1 MEMKDMETMERN
13 TTLDDTKSHVIVI
26 TDEIL
31 DKYSDPDYL
40 ISRDEPHEDRPV
52 LIAEGLYSATMV
64 DWNVGFNPMYKKSV
78 LTMRFQIGNDVILG
92 WFTIQPSNSTTTVK
106 AGWKSNFLRMYQECF
121 DIRLP
126 RRDRIP
132 MSRFN
137 DAKLEVEVMTIGRDS
152 EQKEMAAVNH
162 YSRVKWIHRLL

>member
-1 MEMKDMETMERN
+1 METMEELIRAN
-13 TTLDDTKSHVIVI
+13 EAKKTSYEI
-26 TDEIL
+26 TDEML
-31 DKYSDPDYL
+31 EKYSDPDYP
-40 ISRDEPHEDRPV
+40 ISRDEPDDDRPV

-64 DWNVGFNPMYKKSV
+64 DWHVGFYPMYTKSV
-78 LTMRFQIGNDVILG
+78 LTMRFQIGDEVIRG
-92 WFTIQPSNSTTTVK
+92 WFNVEPCNATTTVK

-137 DAKLEVEVMTIGRDS
+137 DATLEVEVMTIGRDR
-152 EQKEMAAVNH
+152 EQKEMATVNH
-162 YSRVKWIHRLL
+162 YSRVKWIHRTL

>member
-1 MEMKDMETMERN
+1 METMEELIRAN
-13 TTLDDTKSHVIVI
+13 EAKKTSYEI
-26 TDEIL
+26 TDEML
-31 DKYSDPDYL
+31 EKYSDPDYP

-52 LIAEGLYSATMV
+52 LISEGLYPATMV

-78 LTMRFQIGNDVILG
+78 LTMRFQIGEEVISG
-92 WFTIQPSNSTTTVK
+92 WFNIQPSNAATTVK

-137 DAKLEVEVMTIGRDS
+137 DATLEVEVITIGRDGQ
-152 EQKEMAAVNH
+152 QKEMAAVNH
-162 YSRVKWIHRLL
+162 YSRVRWIHRLL

>member
-1 MEMKDMETMERN
+1 METMERN

-26 TDEIL
+26 TDEML
-31 DKYSDPDYL
+31 EKYSDPDYP

-64 DWNVGFNPMYKKSV
+64 DWNVGFYPMYTKSV
-78 LTMRFQIGNDVILG
+78 LTMRFQIGDEVIRG
-92 WFTIQPSNSTTTVK
+92 WFNVEPCNATTMVK

-121 DIRLP
+121 GIRLP

-162 YSRVKWIHRLL
+162 YSRVKWIHRTL

>member
-1 MEMKDMETMERN
+1 MEMNNIDTMERN
-13 TTLDDTKSHVIVI
+13 TILDETKSRAIVI
-26 TDEIL
+26 TDEML
-31 DKYSDPDYL
+31 EKYSDPNFRL
-40 ISRDEPHEDRPV
+40 SPEEPDDDRPV
-52 LIAEGLYSATMV
+52 LIDEGLYPATMV
-64 DWNVGFNPMYKKSV
+64 DWNVGFNPMYKKAV

-92 WFTIQPSNSTTTVK
+92 WFTIQPSNATTTVK

-137 DAKLEVEVMTIGRDS
+137 DATLEVEVMTIGRDS

-162 YSRVKWIHRLL
+162 YSRVRWIHRTL

>member
-1 MEMKDMETMERN
+1 METMEELIRAN
-13 TTLDDTKSHVIVI
+13 EAKTTSYEI

-31 DKYSDPDYL
+31 EKYSDPNFRL
-40 ISRDEPHEDRPV
+40 SPEESDEGRPV
-52 LIAEGLYSATMV
+52 LIEPGLYPARMV
-64 DWNVGFNPMYKKSV
+64 DWTAGFNPMYKKPV
-78 LTMRFQIGNDVILG
+78 LTMRFQIGDEVIPG
-92 WFTIQPSNSTTTVK
+92 WFNIQPSNATTTVK

-162 YSRVKWIHRLL
+162 YSRVRWIHRLL

>member
-1 MEMKDMETMERN
+1 METMERN

-31 DKYSDPDYL
+31 DKYSDPDYP
-40 ISRDEPHEDRPV
+40 ISRDEPHDDRPV
-52 LIAEGLYSATMV
+52 LMAEGLYSARMV
-64 DWNVGFNPMYKKSV
+64 DWSAGFNSMYKKAV
-78 LTMRFQIGNDVILG
+78 LTMRFQIGNEVIPG
-92 WFTIQPSNSTTTVK
+92 WFNVEPSNATTTVK

-137 DAKLEVEVMTIGRDS
+137 DTELEVEVMTIGRDS

-162 YSRVKWIHRLL
+162 YSRVRWIHRLL

>member
-1 MEMKDMETMERN
+1 METMEELIRAN
-13 TTLDDTKSHVIVI
+13 ETRTTSYEI

-31 DKYSDPDYL
+31 EKYSDPDYP

-52 LIAEGLYSATMV
+52 LISEGLYPATMV

-78 LTMRFQIGNDVILG
+78 LTMRFQIGDEVISG
-92 WFTIQPSNSTTTVK
+92 WFNIQPSNATTTVK

-132 MSRFN
+132 MSKFEG
-137 DAKLEVEVMTIGRDS
+137 AQLEVEVETIAKDS
-152 EQKEMAAVNH
+152 DRKPMAEINH
-162 YSRVKWIHRLL
+162 YSRVKWVHKVL

>member
-1 MEMKDMETMERN
+1 METMEELIRAN
-13 TTLDDTKSHVIVI
+13 ETRTTSYEI

-31 DKYSDPDYL
+31 EKYSDPKFRL
-40 ISRDEPHEDRPV
+40 SPEEPGEGRPV
-52 LIAEGLYSATMV
+52 LIDPGPYPAAMV
-64 DWNVGFNPMYKKSV
+64 DWSAGFNSMYKKAV

-92 WFTIQPSNSTTTVK
+92 WFNIQPSNAATTVK

-137 DAKLEVEVMTIGRDS
+137 DATLEVEVITIGRDS

-162 YSRVKWIHRLL
+162 YSRVRWIHRTL

>member
-1 MEMKDMETMERN
+1 METMERN

-26 TDEIL
+26 TDEML
-31 DKYSDPDYL
+31 DKYSDPDYP

-52 LIAEGLYSATMV
+52 LISEGLYPATMV

-78 LTMRFQIGNDVILG
+78 LTMRFQIGEEVISG
-92 WFTIQPSNSTTTVK
+92 WFNIQPSNAATTAK
-106 AGWKSNFLRMYQECF
+106 AAWKSNYLRMYEECF

-132 MSRFN
+132 MSKFN
-137 DAKLEVEVMTIGRDS
+137 DTELEVEVATIGRDS
-152 EQKEMAAVNH
+152 EQKEMATVNH
-162 YSRVKWIHRLL
+162 YSRVRWIHRTL

>member
-1 MEMKDMETMERN
+1 MDTMERN
-13 TTLDDTKSHVIVI
+13 TILDETKSHVIVI
-26 TDEIL
+26 TDEML
-31 DKYSDPDYL
+31 EQYSDENYQAEPD
-40 ISRDEPHEDRPV
+40 DDRPV
-52 LIAEGLYSATMV
+52 FIEPGLYSATMV

-78 LTMRFQIGNDVILG
+78 LTMRFQIEDEVILG
-92 WFTIQPSNSTTTVK
+92 WFTIQPSNATTTVK

-137 DAKLEVEVMTIGRDS
+137 DATLEVEVMTIGRDS

-162 YSRVKWIHRLL
+162 YSRVRWIHRTL

>member
-1 MEMKDMETMERN
+1 METMEELIRAN
-13 TTLDDTKSHVIVI
+13 ETKTTSYEI

-31 DKYSDPDYL
+31 EKYSDPDYP

-52 LIAEGLYSATMV
+52 LIDEGLYSATMV

-78 LTMRFQIGNDVILG
+78 LTMRFQIEDEVILG

-106 AGWKSNFLRMYQECF
+106 AGWKSHFLRMYQECF

-162 YSRVKWIHRLL
+162 YSRVRWIHRVL